1 MITENQ
7 IIAIF
12 LGIFALMVG
21 GSFLYNLFTTPVIL
35 YRLIDIIVILILI
48 IWGLV
53 YSVTMGRP

>member
-1 MITENQ
+1 MITESQ

-21 GSFLYNLFTTPVIL
+21 GSLLYNLFTTPVIL

>member
-1 MITENQ
+1 MIKESQ

>member
-1 MITENQ
+1 MITESQ